1 MMGAFLYEILWKG
14 DFWGHS
20 NPLFTL
26 LASYEYKNNGIIFD
40 KNIKTGGFLTPCTV
54 LQQTL

>member
-1 MMGAFLYEILWKG
+1 MRYSEKEIFEAILIPCLHYQLPTNIKIMEI
-14 DFWGHS
+14 F
-20 NPLFTL
+20 
-26 LASYEYKNNGIIFD
+26 FD